1 MGRKL
6 KEDAGCV
13 SDGKNCEELNADKYV
28 SGMLSEESIRPAGKP
43 KEDSPDK
50 YDDSPKLAPHAVEHV
65 NIAVTIKKTA
75 VAFAFMTIVTKLYP
89 PA

>member
-13 SDGKNCEELNADKYV
+13 SDGKNREELNADKYV

-65 NIAVTIKKTA
+65 NIAVTTKKTA
-75 VAFAFMTIVTKLYP
+75 VALALITIVTMFSS